1 MIYNYGGKTQIDIQF
16 DSITINDNE
25 YIVPSEVANALNNY
39 SERLANEIA
48 RHEADVIR
56 YEELNAEKYDD
67 IADRILLALAEG
79 VNRDSLLAK
88 SLDYYEKVDPV
99 TCEPIFEFR
108 HEGHDRIVLALKNI
122 QPNGKKFTKR
132 TAHL

>member
-25 YIVPSEVANALNNY
+25 YIVPSEVANALANY
-39 SERLANEIA
+39 SERLANEI
-48 RHEADVIR
+48 RSHEATKMR
-56 YEELNAEKYDD
+56 YEEINAEKYEVM
-67 IADRILLALAEG
+67 ADRIMFSLAES

-99 TCEPIFEFR
+99 TCEPIFAFR
-108 HEGHDRIVLALKNI
+108 HDVIRRIILALKGLT
-122 QPNGKKFTKR
+122 PEGKKYK
-132 TAHL
+132 